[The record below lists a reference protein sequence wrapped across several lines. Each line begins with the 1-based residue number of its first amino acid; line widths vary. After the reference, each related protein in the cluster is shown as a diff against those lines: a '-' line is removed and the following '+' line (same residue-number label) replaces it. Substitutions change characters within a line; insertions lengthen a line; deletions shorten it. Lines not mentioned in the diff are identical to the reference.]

1 MIDIYGGYVYKKNID
16 WSVLHEGI
24 SIPVTIQ
31 KKFTEQADGFLDR
44 GQKKDVNLVLNGRTY
59 KAQIKNQL
67 FDSSKYKRSTDIVQ
81 IRYNPSSEIAVE
93 LRKIYY
99 KSYQYLREQRKIAE
113 QMGQRIQVK
122 LPENFKEEIALY
134 LTDYPETYVV
144 ECLTAE
150 DYSIIKQSFIKESEQ
165 DYENSINHNLT
176 DDSASIEEKLQLVKI
191 RRINRAIGECLKEL
205 YQYKCQIC
213 GENISARYNV
223 EIVETHHIIPFIY
236 SLDNDASNQ
245 IILCPNHHRII
256 HKAEP
261 EFKRSKMLF
270 VYKNGIIEKV
280 PLNFHL

>member
-81 IRYNPSSEIAVE
+81 IRYNTSSEIAVE
-93 LRKIYY
+93 LRKIYH
-99 KSYQYLREQRKIAE
+99 KSYQYLREQREIAE
-113 QMGQRIQVK
+113 QMGQRVQVK

-134 LTDYPETYVV
+134 LTDYLDTYIV

-150 DYSIIKQSFIKESEQ
+150 DYSII
-165 DYENSINHNLT
+165 
-176 DDSASIEEKLQLVKI
+176 
-191 RRINRAIGECLKEL
+191 
-205 YQYKCQIC
+205 
-213 GENISARYNV
+213 
-223 EIVETHHIIPFIY
+223 
-236 SLDNDASNQ
+236 
-245 IILCPNHHRII
+245 
-256 HKAEP
+256 
-261 EFKRSKMLF
+261 
-270 VYKNGIIEKV
+270 
-280 PLNFHL
+280 